1 MEVMSDLMNV
11 VGYTESLPISDPR
24 SLFDARLPVPEP
36 GPHDLRVEVRA
47 VSVNPVDAKQR
58 LRAPSDQV
66 QVLGYDAAGVV
77 DAVGPEVTL
86 FRPGDAVYY
95 AGTINRPGT
104 DAEYHLVDERIVGR
118 IPRSLDFEQSAAIP
132 LTALTAWEGTFD
144 KLGIE
149 ATTTGTLLVV
159 GATGGVGA
167 MIVQL
172 VHVLAPR
179 IRVVATASTPEKAEW
194 VRGLGAA
201 ATVNHHAD
209 LRAEIHREAP
219 EGIDFIYTTHTAG
232 NVETYID
239 VLNAFGQIVAIDD
252 PGPIDVAPLKGK
264 ALSWHWESMFA
275 RSVFS
280 APDLVRQHEI
290 LDAVAQ
296 LVDEGKVRT
305 TLSKVMK
312 PFDAKTLRDATEL
325 VESDRTVGKIVI
337 SRA

>member
-1 MEVMSDLMNV
+1 MNV
-11 VGYTESLPISDPR
+11 VGYTESLPIEDPR
-24 SLFDARLPVPEP
+24 SLYDAQLPIPEP
-36 GPHDLRVEVRA
+36 GPHDLRVQVRA

-58 LRAPSDQV
+58 LRAPGETV

-86 FRPGDAVYY
+86 FRPGDTVYY

-118 IPRSLDFEQSAAIP
+118 KPVSLSFEQAAALP

-144 KLGIE
+144 KLRID
-149 ATTTGTLLVV
+149 ATTRGTLLVV

-172 VHVLAPR
+172 THILAPQIR
-179 IRVVATASTPEKAEW
+179 IVATASTAEKAEW
-194 VRGLGAA
+194 IRSLGAHE
-201 ATVNHHAD
+201 TVNHHED
-209 LRAEIHREAP
+209 LAPQIAAVAP
-219 EGIDFIYTTHTAG
+219 EGIDYIYTTHTAG
-232 NVETYID
+232 NVPLYLD

-275 RSVFS
+275 RSVFH
-280 APDLVRQHEI
+280 APDLLRQHEI

-296 LVDEGKVRT
+296 LVDEGKVQT
-305 TLSKVMK
+305 TLSKVME
-312 PFDAKTLRDATEL
+312 PFNAATLREATAA

-337 SRA
+337 SLRS